1 MSNDVHWWRLE
12 NMYHAAPCN
21 AYYSPH
27 LTVTEGK
34 AVLVIDVKEKFF
46 HAAMAVHGSVYFKAL
61 DDAAF
66 FAVNSLV
73 NDVFVLTT
81 SFNIHLLKPV
91 SKGVIKS
98 VGEVVLASEKLF
110 VAESRLYDS
119 KDREIARG
127 SGNFVKSNMTL
138 TPQIGYK

>member
-1 MSNDVHWWRLE
+1 MSDEVHWWRLE

-27 LTVTEGK
+27 MTVKEGK
-34 AVLVIDVKEKFF
+34 AELVIDVKEKYF
-46 HAAMAVHGSVYFKAL
+46 HAGAAVHGSVYFKAL

-73 NDVFVLTT
+73 KEVFVLTT
-81 SFNIHLLKPV
+81 SFNLYLLKPV

-98 VGEVVLASEKLF
+98 IGEVVLDSEKLF
-110 VAESRLYDS
+110 VAESRLYDA
-119 KDREIARG
+119 DGREIAKG
-127 SGNFVKSNMTL
+127 SGTFVKSNTPL
-138 TPQIGYK
+138 TPEIGYK